1 MAETGETNEPTPG
14 LHRKIEAPIDISKA
28 TVEDMQNLNKV
39 AERSGIDFPLD
50 GDKNTV
56 TPERFV
62 VVPQKIK
69 GGRRVV

>member
-1 MAETGETNEPTPG
+1 MGETGENDSTPG
-14 LHRKIEAPIDISKA
+14 LYKKTEAPIDISKA

-39 AERSGIDFPLD
+39 SERSGIDFPLD

-62 VVPQKIK
+62 VVPRKPK